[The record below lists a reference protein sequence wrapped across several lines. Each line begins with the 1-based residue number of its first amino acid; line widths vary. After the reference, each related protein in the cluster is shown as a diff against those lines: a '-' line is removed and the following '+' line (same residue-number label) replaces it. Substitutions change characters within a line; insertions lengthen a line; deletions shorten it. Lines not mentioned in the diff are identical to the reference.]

1 MATLADLPL
10 GARILIPVG
19 AEKNYSYE
27 IADISNLVS
36 GGTVLVLGEV
46 YSVNNQ
52 EIVRFG
58 SSNSYPNS
66 DLDNYFKTTIY
77 NKLPQGLRDMMMDT
91 TFDLSDSGQITRKV
105 FALTYTMVGF
115 GENNGTAEGKA
126 LQLYTNDAARKGDRT
141 N

>member
-46 YSVNNQ
+46 YSVNFQ
-52 EIVRFG
+52 EIVSFG

-77 NKLPQGLRDMMMDT
+77 NN
-91 TFDLSDSGQITRKV
+91 FSSY
-105 FALTYTMVGF
+105 F
-115 GENNGTAEGKA
+115 
-126 LQLYTNDAARKGDRT
+126 
-141 N
+141 